1 MIELRGNALRKKTIN
16 EILEF
21 KKEYPLVKFNFILNE
36 KNDESVSYVKM
47 LEKFVVALGI
57 DYKIISISSVEE
69 GIRYVESCKDD
80 RNNKI
85 LNYFDDILDENNK
98 IDRNEEKIIERISPL
113 QDPDMLTKENIGDLV
128 FGDLNKLPGTA
139 KSVISLLNNYEIDVK
154 GKKALIIGRSI
165 SVGMPIFLA
174 LQRMGAFCSLAH
186 SKVSVADIKK
196 ASLESDIIV
205 LASGQ
210 RNLIGSEDISKKAIV
225 IDCGYHSDGK
235 GDIDFVPNCEYFTP
249 VPGGVGPMTIA
260 SVIKSGY
267 YLRTLKNDN

>member
-16 EILEF
+16 EILEL

-36 KNDESVSYVKM
+36 KNDEYVSYVKM

-80 RNNKI
+80 RNNMVI
-85 LNYFDDILDENNK
+85 VARPLGFD
-98 IDRNEEKIIERISPL
+98 NEEKIIERISPL

-235 GDIDFVPNCEYFTP
+235 GDIDFVPDCEYFTP

>member
-1 MIELRGNALRKKTIN
+1 
-16 EILEF
+16 
-21 KKEYPLVKFNFILNE
+21 
-36 KNDESVSYVKM
+36 
-47 LEKFVVALGI
+47 
-57 DYKIISISSVEE
+57 
-69 GIRYVESCKDD
+69 
-80 RNNKI
+80 
-85 LNYFDDILDENNK
+85 
-98 IDRNEEKIIERISPL
+98 
-113 QDPDMLTKENIGDLV
+113 MLTKENIGDLV